1 MKGIEIMTQIAVF
14 VGSLRAESLNK
25 KLAENLESL
34 APDGVTFKYV
44 DIGSLP
50 LFNQDM
56 ELDSYPVEAQV
67 IKDTIIASDGVL
79 FVTPEYNRS
88 IPGVLKNAIDW
99 VTRPSG
105 TQPFDGKPTGV
116 VGASG
121 STLGTALAQTQ
132 LRSVMI
138 YLNTR
143 LLGQPELY
151 LSSAHEMFDEE
162 GMIIDSSNNFLKK
175 YIDTFVAHVKNQK

>member
-1 MKGIEIMTQIAVF
+1 MTQIAVF

-34 APDGVTFKYV
+34 APTGVTFTYA

-50 LFNQDM
+50 LFNQDL
-56 ELDSYPVEAQV
+56 EASDYPASAQA
-67 IKDTIIASDGVL
+67 IKDIVASSDGVL

-99 VTRPSG
+99 VSRPWG
-105 TQPFDGKPTGV
+105 TNSFDNKPAGV
-116 VGASG
+116 VGASA
-121 STLGTALAQTQ
+121 STLGAAMAQAH
-132 LRSVMI
+132 LRNIMV
-138 YLNTR
+138 YLNTK

-151 LSSAHEMFDEE
+151 LASAHEMFDEE
-162 GMIIDSSNNFLKK
+162 GSVIDASNEFLKK
-175 YIDTFVAHVKNQK
+175 YIDTFIAHVKSQK